1 MKKRQKSLAR
11 LLLVPLTIVVLIQG
25 LLPFVTLVASGAKEA
40 MEGNAVDIDQA
51 IVENREVVLEG
62 DMVSRWSAVR
72 TEGDHVNA
80 ELEKMLDTSGAGM
93 EQFLASDS
101 MQGQLSQAV
110 FSDLLGY
117 LQRST
122 VCGLFVVF
130 GNTGD
135 TSEPGAYNGFF
146 LRDSDPTSEAISNSD
161 LLLERG
167 DEALARTANI
177 PLDSSWDKGF
187 HFMGSD
193 NRAADDFFYVP
204 YELAQDNPGVDVVNL
219 GYWSEPFILEDS
231 PLDNHKMI
239 AYSVPLIYD
248 DTVYGVLGIEVSV
261 PYLVNSYLSVRDL
274 DADLNAGYALAVCQS
289 DGTYRAIAGTGA
301 LYNAVARTGDDFT
314 LEGTSLDPL
323 ARVADCKVG
332 DQGIYC
338 VTAPLTLYSNNVPF
352 DNKDWVLCG
361 FVAEDSI
368 FSLGNE
374 LYQHILLNCVA
385 CAAIGL
391 VIMLLTARFAT
402 RPVYRLM
409 DSIRGG
415 AGALREFK
423 PSGIRE
429 IDELHQ
435 VVEDLTESEQR
446 TEAQLREEKERYR
459 VAVQSSSDIFF
470 TYREQEDTIEL
481 VNSKLYPGVWSV
493 ADVWGGFFKQAFSLA
508 DRQKINGLFSIAQGS
523 QTVEVFFRPEGK
535 QGIWYLI
542 NGMAISD
549 AKSGH
554 RQVVGYIRDIT
565 EDKAKEAERERK
577 QATDP
582 VTGLYRMKQGADVI
596 DGLRRDNGAGRLVL
610 IDLDGFGVLVRAY
623 GLMFGDVILAE
634 FAKELREVFCGPD
647 GTQQSVI
654 VRAGADEFLVWI
666 PEGSPVELLHALG
679 RLRRLYAGLVR
690 DSVLQLDFHAGC
702 ARGDAGMATPELV
715 DRAARAL
722 EAARRHGARL
732 MAWDSSMDH
741 LQPRPFGEIVS
752 LGAIRPMSLPSVA
765 LNVYDHNASFEA
777 ASDLL
782 ALRLSELYGLKNLI
796 VTAFQEDNL
805 SGSVEYC
812 WKPLPCEKLVFH
824 CTEKEFGNLAD
835 LPRLGE
841 LRPLSEAPKVVRD
854 LVDGEGGLAIAM
866 ADNGRFADTIVFVG
880 VDEGLPRTEDDRTL
894 LTQLASIMQNRLNL
908 EHHDQAAKAKSEFLA
923 RMSHEIRTPMNGII
937 GMTEIALQDNQT
949 EEGRLDCL
957 RKVRSS
963 SHYLLGLL
971 NDILDMS
978 KIESGKMNLVVADFH
993 LRQLLDDL
1001 HTMLDAK
1008 FAEKGQVFQAEVSL
1022 RHDWFRGDAL
1032 RINQVLI
1039 NLLGNAIKYSPAGS
1053 TIELVVR
1060 EQETAAGESGVFFS
1074 VRDHGVGIRR
1084 EDFDRIFQSFEQVD
1098 TSPERRQ
1105 GTGLGLSISNRLVI
1119 MMGGRISLESEVG
1132 RGSCFSFTLRLPVAQ
1147 AQTCELPAA
1156 PRTDF
1161 TGVRVLFAE
1170 DNALNREILRVFL
1183 EDMGC
1188 VVTEA
1193 CDGQEAVDVFC
1204 NAPAGT
1210 FQLILMDVMMPRL
1223 DGLEA
1228 THRIRT
1234 SDRADSLTV
1243 PIVAVSANAF
1253 DDDIKQSLAVG
1264 MNAHLSKPVERT
1276 ELAKVMSQVLGM

>member
-80 ELEKMLDTSGAGM
+80 ELEKILDTSGAGM

-130 GNTGD
+130 GNTAD
-135 TSEPGAYNGFF
+135 TSEPGTYNGFF

-239 AYSVPLIYD
+239 TYSVPLIYD
-248 DTVYGVLGIEVSV
+248 GTVYGVLGIEVSV
-261 PYLVNSYLSVRDL
+261 SYLVNSYLSVRDL
-274 DADLNAGYALAVCQS
+274 DADLNAGYALAVRQS

-323 ARVADCKVG
+323 TRVADCKVG

-338 VTAPLTLYSNNVPF
+338 VTVPLTLYSNNVPF
-352 DNKDWVLCG
+352 DNKDWALCG

-523 QTVEVFFRPEGK
+523 QTIEVFFRPEGK

-565 EDKAKEAERERK
+565 ADKAKEAERERK

-582 VTGLYRMKQGADVI
+582 VTGLYRMKQGTDVI
-596 DGLRRDNGAGRLVL
+596 DGLRRDNGAGRMVL
-610 IDLDGFGVLVRAY
+610 IDLDGFGALVRAY

-647 GTQQSVI
+647 GTQTVL
-654 VRAGADEFLVWI
+654 VRAGADEFLVWLPQSMPI
-666 PEGSPVELLHALG
+666 ELPQALG
-679 RLRRLYAGLVR
+679 QLRRLYAGLVR
-690 DSVLQLDFHAGC
+690 DTVLQLDFHVGC
-702 ARGDAGMATPELV
+702 ARGDDGMTMPELV
-715 DRAARAL
+715 NRASCAL
-722 EAARRHGARL
+722 EAARRYGVRL

-782 ALRLSELYGLKNLI
+782 SLRLSELYGLKNLI
-796 VTAFQEDNL
+796 VAAFQEDSL
-805 SGSVEYC
+805 SSSVEYC
-812 WKPLPCEKLVFH
+812 WKPLPPEKLVFH
-824 CTEKEFGNLAD
+824 CTEEDYRRLAD
-835 LPRLGE
+835 PSHLGE
-841 LRPLSEAPKVVRD
+841 LCSLSDAPKVVRD
-854 LVDGEGGLAIAM
+854 MADGEEALAITM
-866 ADNGRFADTIVFVG
+866 ADNGRFADAIVFEG
-880 VDEGLPRTEDDRTL
+880 VREDLLHTEEDRTL
-894 LTQLASIMQNRLNL
+894 LTQLAAIMQNRLNL
-908 EHHDQAAKAKSEFLA
+908 EHHDQAAQAKSEFLA

-978 KIESGKMNLVVADFH
+978 KIESGKMNLVVADFN

-1053 TIELVVR
+1053 TVELVVR
-1060 EQETAAGESGVFFS
+1060 EQESTAGENSIFFS
-1074 VRDHGVGIRR
+1074 VRDHGVGIRH

-1098 TSPERRQ
+1098 SSPERQQ
-1105 GTGLGLSISNRLVI
+1105 GTGLGLSISNRLVL
-1119 MMGGRISLESEVG
+1119 MMGGRIGLESELG
-1132 RGSCFSFTLRLPVAQ
+1132 QGSCFHFTLRLPVAQ
-1147 AQTCELPAA
+1147 AQACERAA
-1156 PRTDF
+1156 ELRTDF
-1161 TGVRVLFAE
+1161 SGVSVLFAE
-1170 DNALNREILRVFL
+1170 DNALNREILHVFL

-1188 VVTEA
+1188 SVTEA
-1193 CDGQEAVDVFC
+1193 CDGQEAVDTFC
-1204 NAPAGT
+1204 DAPAGT

-1223 DGLEA
+1223 NGLEA
-1228 THRIRT
+1228 AHQIRV
-1234 SDRADSLTV
+1234 SGKADSLTV